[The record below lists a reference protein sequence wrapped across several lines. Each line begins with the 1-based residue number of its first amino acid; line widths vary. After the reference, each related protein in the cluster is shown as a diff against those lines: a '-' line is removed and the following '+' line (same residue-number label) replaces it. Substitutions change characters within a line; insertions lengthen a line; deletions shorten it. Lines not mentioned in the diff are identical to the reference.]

1 MEADAPIEFVFRDDL
16 ADLAREVKAAP
27 RLTADEVERMTVA
40 LEAALL
46 RLRGRRP

>member
-1 MEADAPIEFVFRDDL
+1 MSADAPIEVAIRDDVRAL
-16 ADLAREVKAAP
+16 DVP

-46 RLRGRRP
+46 RLRGRRS